1 MIKVSQA
8 IYFSELGKRSN
19 NEDFVGFEET
29 SHFVVCDGVGGNQK
43 GEVAS
48 ALVARHFLNA
58 FHDDPD
64 SEADAVLKAAEAII
78 SAHIQQ
84 HPETYGMATT
94 LTLSQVRLN
103 SILLGW
109 VGDSRIYQFR
119 NGRILFQT
127 EDHSWVNE
135 AIKAGIITKEEAVGH
150 PKSNIITRAIQGG
163 EKPTQ
168 IETTQLTDVCK
179 GDYLLHCSDGVL
191 ESWTNEDLEALFS
204 QGFSATEIM
213 ARMEQECKL
222 HSRDNSTALLYE
234 VVFADIPKDSGSG
247 RIDFH
252 TPGRGQFTGN
262 GNLKNNGNKE
272 PKTNR
277 LLLLITGLAL
287 FLTAGYYFYPA
298 FKKPDNLSG
307 PKVARQNKPRKNKSN
322 SADSIQKQWPE
333 RPSLGTPLKPINDSI
348 KGGSKKI
355 VEEKKSV
362 KDSTRKGKELLQTK
376 PKENRNP
383 PGSKPETD
391 TLKKNNNSVEI

>member
-1 MIKVSQA
+1 
-8 IYFSELGKRSN
+8 
-19 NEDFVGFEET
+19 
-29 SHFVVCDGVGGNQK
+29 
-43 GEVAS
+43 
-48 ALVARHFLNA
+48 
-58 FHDDPD
+58 
-64 SEADAVLKAAEAII
+64 
-78 SAHIQQ
+78 
-84 HPETYGMATT
+84 
-94 LTLSQVRLN
+94 
-103 SILLGW
+103 LLGW

-168 IETTQLTDVCK
+168 IETTQLTDICK

-252 TPGRGQFTGN
+252 TPGRGKFSGN
-262 GNLKNNGNKE
+262 GNLKDNGNKE

-298 FKKPDNLSG
+298 FEKSDNLSS
-307 PKVARQNKPRKNKSN
+307 PKVAIQNEPLKNKPI
-322 SADSIQKQWPE
+322 SADSIQRPWPG
-333 RPSLGTPLKPINDSI
+333 RPSLGAPLKTINDSI

-362 KDSTRKGKELLQTK
+362 KDSTHKGKEPIQTK
-376 PKENRNP
+376 RKENHNP

-391 TLKKNNNSVEI
+391 TLKKNTNSVEI

>member
-19 NEDFVGFEET
+19 NEDFVGFEGT

-48 ALVARHFLNA
+48 ALVAEHFLKEYIHN
-58 FHDDPD
+58 PD
-64 SEADAVLKAAEAII
+64 ASPEAVLKGAEDLL

-84 HPETYGMATT
+84 QPDTFGMATT
-94 LTLSQVRLN
+94 LTFSTPRKDG
-103 SILLGW
+103 ILAAW

-163 EKPTQ
+163 NKPTQ
-168 IETTQLTDVCK
+168 IETTQLRDICK
-179 GDYLLHCSDGVL
+179 GDYFLHCSDGVL

-204 QGFSATEIM
+204 QGFSDEEIM

-247 RIDFH
+247 RIDFS

-262 GNLKNNGNKE
+262 GNLKNNGKKE
-272 PKTNR
+272 LR
-277 LLLLITGLAL
+277 ASRWLLLITGLAL

-298 FKKPDNLSG
+298 FKKPDNLSS
-307 PKVARQNKPRKNKSN
+307 PKVARQSKPPKNKPS
-322 SADSIQKQWPE
+322 SADSIQRQWPE
-333 RPSLGTPLKPINDSI
+333 RPSLSAPLRRIIDSI
-348 KGGSKKI
+348 TGGSKKI
-355 VEEKKSV
+355 IEEKKSV
-362 KDSTRKGKELLQTK
+362 KDSTHKGKELLQ
-376 PKENRNP
+376 
-383 PGSKPETD
+383 
-391 TLKKNNNSVEI
+391 KKQK